1 MKTHRSVSSRM
12 LPLFGLFL
20 GLTSGLSLTRAQD
33 DAPVVL
39 SPFEVTTEKDVG
51 YYASNSIS
59 ATKTDIPLQNLPM
72 NVQVLTRTFL
82 DDVNATDIESV
93 MAYSASASPATNEP
107 GRFAMR
113 GFVNP
118 NPMRNGVD
126 TLSES
131 NYVATLT
138 LDRIEVVKGPA
149 AILYGISEPGGLINM
164 ITKKPQFTQQG
175 SVGMQVGD
183 YDTWRADIDVT
194 GPLNDAVAY
203 RVVAGVTDIGYEQDY
218 AHAKN
223 LTIAP
228 SVLFNLTPET
238 SLLLAAEYQEL
249 DSVPQGSTTN
259 KLDDAGD
266 RIGFI
271 SGFYYDVPKTFNH
284 QGPDAYKN
292 SETTYLNADLQ
303 HQFNREWAVRAVLS
317 RSTTDLD
324 QDTRL
329 GNGNEI
335 RQRGQLGYVRVHA
348 LNRVVE
354 REELVFQGE
363 LTGRIEN
370 DAMVHRLLF
379 GYEMT
384 QFDQDQI
391 ARRQNNVVPP
401 MNLNDPASWDFSIPI
416 APEDRNARPSDFQS
430 EQDTWSL
437 YAMHQGELLDAKLHT
452 LLGMRYDVVEANTTN
467 RLANPVT
474 STSVPTTRNWTPQI
488 GAVYALTPTIGL
500 YGSYS
505 ESFSPNTSVN
515 PDGSTFDPATG
526 EGFDFGLKFNAP
538 SGRFNATL
546 SVFDITKVGIVRQD
560 VERRAN
566 DPDNGLWFAASGEE
580 ASKGTELDLILTP
593 MDNYQVS
600 LSYAYIDAYVVSNAD
615 DPAQEGNQVGEAP
628 MHSFALWHKYTFSD
642 GPLTGFF
649 LGMGLNARS
658 DSSVG
663 SEAAN
668 QTFRYPSYTAV
679 DLVLGYKSS
688 GEKPWEITAR
698 LNNATDEFYFSRN
711 KFYANGRNLQV
722 TAKFRF

>member
-1 MKTHRSVSSRM
+1 MNTPRFPHLPIAPVFGALALALVSA
-12 LPLFGLFL
+12 G
-20 GLTSGLSLTRAQD
+20 GVAAQE
-33 DAPVVL
+33 DAPIVL
-39 SPFEVTTEKDVG
+39 SPFEVNSEKDVG

-72 NVQVLTRTFL
+72 NVQVMTRTFL
-82 DDVNATDIESV
+82 DDINATDIESV
-93 MAYSASASPATNEP
+93 MEYSASASPATNEP

-126 TLSES
+126 TLSET
-131 NYVATLT
+131 NYVSTLT

-149 AILYGISEPGGLINM
+149 AILYGITEPGGLINM
-164 ITKKPQFTQQG
+164 ITKKPQFKQQG
-175 SVGMQVGD
+175 SVGLQVGD
-183 YDTWRADIDVT
+183 YDTWRTDIDVT

-203 RVVAGVTDIGYEQDY
+203 RVVAGVSDIGYEQDY

-249 DSVPQGSTTN
+249 DSIPQGSTTN
-259 KLDDAGD
+259 KLSDSGD

-271 SGFYYDVPKTFNH
+271 SGFFYDVPKTFNH

-317 RSTTDLD
+317 RSSTDLD

-335 RQRGQLGYVRVHA
+335 KQGGQLGYVRVHA
-348 LNRVVE
+348 LNRVVA

-379 GYEMT
+379 GYELT
-384 QFDQDQI
+384 QFDQDQV

-401 MNLNDPASWDFSIPI
+401 MNLNDPASWNFSIPV
-416 APEDRNARPSDFQS
+416 APEDRGARPSDFQS

-452 LLGMRYDVVEANTTN
+452 LLGMRYDVVEASTTN

-474 STSVPTTRNWTPQI
+474 STSVPTTRNWTPQV

-538 SGRFNATL
+538 NGRFNATL

-593 MDNYQVS
+593 IDNYQVS

-642 GPLTGFF
+642 GPLSGLF

-668 QTFRYPSYTAV
+668 QTFRYPSYTAM
-679 DLVLGYKSS
+679 DLVFGYKSS
-688 GEKPWEITAR
+688 GDKPWEITAR

-711 KFYANGRNLQV
+711 KFYANGRNWQL